1 MNPNLQTLYKR
12 RYEGEL
18 AERNRIWRILC
29 MHFFQRLVNKTDTVL
44 DLGAG
49 YCEFINNIVCAHKYA
64 VDLNNDVSKF
74 AAKDIIVSNKPISEL
89 TKELKESID
98 VVFMSNFLEH
108 LKSKEEVLAVLA
120 DIHNILKPDGKI
132 MIMQPNIRYAFKGYW
147 DFFDHNIPLSEKSV
161 CEALILS
168 GFTAERIIPKFLP
181 YSIKS
186 RLPRHSFL
194 VYLYLKLP
202 LLWRIFGKQMFI
214 IARVQK

>member
-18 AERNRIWRILC
+18 AERNRIWKILC
-29 MHFFQRLVNKTDTVL
+29 MHFFQPLVNKTDTVL

-49 YCEFINNIVCAHKYA
+49 YCEFINNIVCEHKYA

-74 AAKDIIVSNKPISEL
+74 AAKDVIVSNKPISEL

-108 LKSKEEVLAVLA
+108 LKSKEEILAVLA
-120 DIHNILKPDGKI
+120 DIHNILKPDGKM

-168 GFTAERIIPKFLP
+168 GFTTERIIPKFLP

-186 RLPRHSFL
+186 RIPRHSFL

-202 LLWRIFGKQMFI
+202 LLWQIFGKQMFI

>member
-18 AERNRIWRILC
+18 AERNRIWKILC

-74 AAKDIIVSNKPISEL
+74 AAKDVIVSNKPISEL

-186 RLPRHSFL
+186 RLPRYSFL

-202 LLWRIFGKQMFI
+202 LLWQIFGKQMFI

>member
-18 AERNRIWRILC
+18 AERNRIWKILC
-29 MHFFQRLVNKTDTVL
+29 MHFFQPLVNKTDTVL

-89 TKELKESID
+89 TKELKKSID

-120 DIHNILKPDGKI
+120 DIHTILKPDGKI

-168 GFTAERIIPKFLP
+168 GFTTERIIPKFLP

-186 RLPRHSFL
+186 RLPRHPLLLS
-194 VYLYLKLP
+194 LYLKLP
-202 LLWRIFGKQMFI
+202 LLWQIFGKQMFI